1 MPSRGNTKP
10 DLNFH
15 QLLGDEYVIVNIVRD
30 LINSL
35 NQRKCRIQLNVF
47 NSFKIFP
54 TSENSAF
61 FYLQFLSSFAWSLTF
76 SGHVRNVYSNKSR
89 HSPNSS
95 CHLPSD
101 TFAILAVF
109 YISGWDIS
117 SSHNYWIF
125 CHFWSPA
132 KTDELPRLLMPR
144 YLPIPVKLM
153 SVVLIL
159 ANVFLIWPNL
169 VMQNY
174 PGNLSQSET
183 QGYFEWMIRI
193 ITI

>member
-1 MPSRGNTKP
+1 MR
-10 DLNFH
+10 
-15 QLLGDEYVIVNIVRD
+15 VRE

-35 NQRKCRIQLNVF
+35 NQISRIQF
-47 NSFKIFP
+47 HSFKIFP

-61 FYLQFLSSFAWSLTF
+61 FYLQFPSSFAWSLAV

-95 CHLPSD
+95 CHLLSD
-101 TFAILAVF
+101 IFGILAVF

-117 SSHNYWIF
+117 SSHNSLIF
-125 CHFWSPA
+125 CHFWSPS
-132 KTDELPRLLMPR
+132 KTAELPRLLLPR
-144 YLPIPVKLM
+144 YLSIPVQLT

-169 VMQNY
+169 VMQHY
-174 PGNLSQSET
+174 PGDLSQSET
-183 QGYFEWMIRI
+183 QGYFE
-193 ITI
+193 